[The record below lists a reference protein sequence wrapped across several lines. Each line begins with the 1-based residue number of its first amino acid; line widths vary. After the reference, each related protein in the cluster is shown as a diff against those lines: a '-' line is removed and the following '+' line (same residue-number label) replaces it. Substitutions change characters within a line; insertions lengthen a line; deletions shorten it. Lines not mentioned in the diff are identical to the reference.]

1 MIIRSA
7 KSSDAEE
14 LLNLYAPY
22 VEKTAITLEY
32 TVPSVSEFKHRI
44 RQTLTNFP
52 YLVYQENEEILGYA
66 YASSYKDRAAYDWS
80 CEVSIYVA
88 EKARGKQIG
97 TKLYDALENELE
109 KMGMKNVLACITYPN
124 EASIGFHQDRGYEK
138 VGHFTKMGYKFE
150 RWHDIVWMQKRLED

>member
-1 MIIRSA
+1 MIIRRA

-14 LLNLYAPY
+14 LLNIYAPY
-22 VEKTAITLEY
+22 VEKTAITFEY

-44 RQTLTNFP
+44 HQTLTSFP
-52 YLVYQENEEILGYA
+52 YLVFQEDEAILGYA
-66 YASSYKDRAAYDWS
+66 YASSYKDRAAYDWA

-97 TKLYDALENELE
+97 TRLYDALENELE
-109 KMGMKNVLACITYPN
+109 KMGIKTVLACITYPN
-124 EASIGFHQDRGYEK
+124 EVSIGFHQDRGYEK